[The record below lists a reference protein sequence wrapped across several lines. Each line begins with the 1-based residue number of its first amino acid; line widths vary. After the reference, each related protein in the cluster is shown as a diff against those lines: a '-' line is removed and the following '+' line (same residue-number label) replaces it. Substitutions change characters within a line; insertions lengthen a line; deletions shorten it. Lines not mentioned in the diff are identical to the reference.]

1 VTAAILCEGL
11 GRSYGDLVA
20 VEQVSFT
27 MREGEFLGLLG
38 PNGAGK
44 STLLNMLTTLVAPSR
59 GEATVAGAD
68 IRRAPGEVRAR
79 LGVVFQDPA
88 LDERLTARENL
99 RVHAALYRMNRR
111 AAPEAV
117 ARALAWAELEVAA
130 DRPVRTF
137 SGGMRRRL
145 ELARALMHGPSL
157 LVLDEPT
164 LGLDAQG
171 RRDLWDRITR
181 LRGEG
186 LSVLMTTHNIAEAEA
201 CSRVGVVDR
210 GRLVDLGA
218 PSELRAR
225 HGGGT
230 LEDAFVQL
238 TGRAPR
244 DLDAGPRD
252 RIVAFRRRGA
262 GFPR

>member
-1 VTAAILCEGL
+1 MTAAIVCEGL

-20 VEQVSFT
+20 VERISFS
-27 MREGEFLGLLG
+27 MGEGEFLGLLG

-44 STLLNMLTTLVAPSR
+44 STLLNMLTTLVSPSR

-68 IRRAPGEVRAR
+68 IRRAPAEARAR

-99 RVHAALYRMNRR
+99 RIHAALYRMERR
-111 AAPEAV
+111 SRTAAV
-117 ARALAWAELEVAA
+117 DQALAWAELEVAA

-145 ELARALMHGPSL
+145 ELARALMHGPRL

-181 LRGEG
+181 LRAEG
-186 LSVLMTTHNIAEAEA
+186 LSVLMTTHAIAEAESCA
-201 CSRVGVVDR
+201 RVGIIDR
-210 GRLVDLGA
+210 GRLVALGTPA
-218 PSELRAR
+218 ELKAR

-230 LEDAFVQL
+230 LEDAFVHL

-244 DLDAGPRD
+244 DTEASPRD
-252 RIVAFRRRGA
+252 RIVAFRKRG
-262 GFPR
+262 GEFTR